1 MPQHRARK
9 TYSRWRWL
17 PAVAALVLVGAF
29 AVVLTTAYAP
39 RPPANG
45 ACPALRI
52 VTAQSFAPIL
62 RTVATCGPLEIT
74 VADGRGA
81 AARAA
86 AVDADLW
93 LPDDA
98 AWRGAPGRLALAE
111 PPAADVGA
119 VVATSPLYFVADT
132 ATAAQLKR
140 AGGGWRALAD
150 LVTAP
155 GSRVRLV
162 AHDPGGSGDGL
173 LALGAVGEA
182 VWLADGMDASADA
195 LAVAFPR
202 TRVVAAGAPALPE
215 RPGEVGLVT
224 ERELRGAT
232 TTGRTVIAPADHTA
246 QLRYSWFP
254 SAAAAADPD
263 RARALAGL
271 RAALGDRP
279 LAAAGLRPPGRTSSS
294 DEDLPPVTAT
304 PFDVLGPHHVDHVL
318 ATAYAQDRRAD
329 VLVAVDVSGSMR
341 ALVPATAEPRI
352 ALVRRSVTALA
363 GLLPDDARLS
373 LWAFGTHLDGDRDY
387 RVLRADGDLGGDGR
401 RAVEGAI
408 DTLTPTD
415 TGTGLHDT
423 VLAAYQS
430 AQAAYREGTPSHA
443 VVFTDGR
450 NEADNPSLSLDQL
463 RDGLKAAADPRRPV
477 NLAVIT
483 FGAEP
488 DAEALQKALEP
499 VQGYVDRLATAD
511 EVGAAFIHLAAGG
524 LHG

>member
-1 MPQHRARK
+1 
-9 TYSRWRWL
+9 
-17 PAVAALVLVGAF
+17 
-29 AVVLTTAYAP
+29 
-39 RPPANG
+39 
-45 ACPALRI
+45 
-52 VTAQSFAPIL
+52 
-62 RTVATCGPLEIT
+62 
-74 VADGRGA
+74 
-81 AARAA
+81 
-86 AVDADLW
+86 
-93 LPDDA
+93 
-98 AWRGAPGRLALAE
+98 
-111 PPAADVGA
+111 
-119 VVATSPLYFVADT
+119 
-132 ATAAQLKR
+132 
-140 AGGGWRALAD
+140 
-150 LVTAP
+150 
-155 GSRVRLV
+155 
-162 AHDPGGSGDGL
+162 
-173 LALGAVGEA
+173 
-182 VWLADGMDASADA
+182 MDASADA

-202 TRVVAAGAPALPE
+202 TRIVAGDTPALPE

-254 SAAAAADPD
+254 SAAAAADPE

-271 RAALGDRP
+271 KGALVGRP
-279 LAAAGLRPPGRTSSS
+279 LNAAGLRGPDRRPLPS
-294 DEDLPPVTAT
+294 DDDLPPLTAA

-318 ATAYAQDRRAD
+318 ATAYSQDRRAD

-341 ALVPATAEPRI
+341 ALVPATTEPRI

-387 RVLRADGDLGGDGR
+387 RVLRPDGDLEGDGR

-423 VLAAYQS
+423 VLAAYRS

-450 NEADNPSLSLDQL
+450 NEADNPTLSLDQL
-463 RDGLKAAADPRRPV
+463 RDALKAAADPRRPV

-488 DAEALQKALEP
+488 DAEALQKAVEP
-499 VQGYVDRLATAD
+499 VQGYVDRLTTAD